1 METFIKVAVA
11 LAALSAPASADD
23 RCIPREWTI
32 AIPAKDW
39 KGPSVVRLPARPAD
53 GCHADQAFAS
63 DNVLPF
69 AWGGDLP
76 NSTAWF
82 KLTPP
87 PAVWP
92 VE

>member
-11 LAALSAPASADD
+11 LAALSAPAAAQDT
-23 RCIPREWTI
+23 CIPREWTI
-32 AIPAKDW
+32 AIPAKHW
-39 KGPSVVRLPARPAD
+39 KGPPLVKLPARPAD
-53 GCHADQAFAS
+53 KCRPTEAFAS

-76 NSTAWF
+76 NSTAWL